1 MKFLR
6 NNLANLLTLSNL
18 FSGCLAVVFLMNGR
32 IDLTALC
39 LVISLICDFFD
50 GFVAR
55 LLKSNS
61 PLGIQ
66 LDSLADMVTFG
77 FIPGLAM
84 YQLLNDHYLEAGS
97 LGFPYPYVGFLITL
111 ASCLRLAIFNIDQEQ
126 KYYFKGLN
134 TPTNTLLVFGLLY
147 ALRFQESFLDTIDQ
161 PIFLLLVTLMS
172 SYLLISPIRMFSL
185 KLASKDFKALLP
197 LVLILVIAVVLLLAL
212 KYVAVP
218 FIVLTYILISL
229 LFQKRFY
236 S

>member
-1 MKFLR
+1 MKFLK

-18 FSGCLAVVFLMNGR
+18 FSGCLGVVFLMNER

-39 LVISLICDFFD
+39 LIISLICDFFD

-55 LLKSNS
+55 LLKANS

-84 YQLLNDHYLEAGS
+84 YHLLNEHYLEAGS
-97 LGFPYPYVGFLITL
+97 LGFPYPFIGFFITL
-111 ASCLRLAIFNIDQEQ
+111 ASCLRLAIFNIDEEQ

-134 TPTNTLLVFGLLY
+134 TPTNTLFVFGLLY
-147 ALRFQESFLDTIDQ
+147 ALSFQESFLNAVDQ
-161 PIFLLLVTLMS
+161 PLPLLIVTLVS

-185 KLASKDFKALLP
+185 KLASKDFQALLP
-197 LVLILVIAVVLLLAL
+197 LLLILVVSLVLLISL

-218 FIVLTYILISL
+218 FIVLTYIVISL
-229 LFQKRFY
+229 IFQKRFN